1 MRLVRRF
8 IICSPSKVVFYR
20 NILHLEMAE
29 QHDARATL
37 NLARN
42 IVHKLQDVLNV
53 NDAIE
58 ILDDS

>member
-1 MRLVRRF
+1 
-8 IICSPSKVVFYR
+8 
-20 NILHLEMAE
+20 MAE

-58 ILDDS
+58 THDDS